1 MAVTPLQIANAY
13 ATFATN
19 GDRYQPNIAPG
30 NLPNR
35 APITPRAIA
44 VANRRTLAVIP
55 TIRPKMIQGINPI
68 GVFRP

>member
-1 MAVTPLQIANAY
+1 MVAPASAIVKPIGSPAW
-13 ATFATN
+13 
-19 GDRYQPNIAPG
+19 YQPKIAPG

-35 APITPRAIA
+35 APITPRAIV
-44 VANRRTLAVIP
+44 VANRRTRAVIP